1 MKPPPEICPQCGTEV
16 PRNARAC
23 PECGSDYETGWSER
37 ADAQRLGLPDD
48 EFDYD
53 EFVKEEF
60 GGGESRRTV
69 RPRGIRWLWWIVAI
83 FLLGSFIWFWLASL
97 SR

>member
-1 MKPPPEICPQCGTEV
+1 VPRRRPPPEICPNCGAEV
-16 PRNARAC
+16 PPNAAAC
-23 PECGSDYETGWSER
+23 PECGSDYETGWSED

-48 EFDYD
+48 NFDYD

-60 GGGESRRTV
+60 GEEKKQI
-69 RPRGIRWLWWIVAI
+69 RPRGIPAVWWIVAI
-83 FLLGSFIWFWLASL
+83 ILIVLFVLFFV

>member
-1 MKPPPEICPQCGTEV
+1 MPSPPEICPECGAEV

-23 PECGSDYETGWSER
+23 PECGADEQTGWSER
-37 ADAQRLGLPDD
+37 AQAQRLGLPDD

-60 GGGESRRTV
+60 GEGRAKQI
-69 RPRGIRWLWWIVAI
+69 RPRGISWLWWIVAVLLLAAFAYS
-83 FLLGSFIWFWLASL
+83 FLSHF
-97 SR
+97 R

>member
-1 MKPPPEICPQCGTEV
+1 VKPAPEICPNCGAEV
-16 PRNARAC
+16 PPKARAC
-23 PECGSDYETGWSER
+23 PECGSDHETGWSDR

-60 GGGESRRTV
+60 GADAPRPEI
-69 RPRGIRWLWWIVAI
+69 RPRGISWLWWAVAVLLLLAFAW
-83 FLLGSFIWFWLASL
+83 FLVRSG
-97 SR
+97 R

>member
-1 MKPPPEICPQCGTEV
+1 VRAPPEICPQCGAEV
-16 PRNARAC
+16 PRKALAC
-23 PECGSDYETGWSER
+23 PECGSDYETGWNED

-60 GGGESRRTV
+60 GGERKEL
-69 RPRGIRWLWWIVAI
+69 RPRGISAGWWIVAI
-83 FLLGSFIWFWLASL
+83 ALLLALLFLFLG
-97 SR
+97 R